1 VASSKTRQRKLAR
14 AKVERQQVRRAAKAR
29 RTRQVQATAAAGV
42 VAVLAIVIG
51 LWAGGVFSSKPAP
64 TVTETCAWN
73 TPANASG
80 LDDVGKPPTS
90 GEPRTG
96 SEPMT
101 LTTDQG
107 TIQVSLDL
115 AKAPCAASSL
125 HYLAG
130 KNFFNNSTCRHLSTS
145 GSYLVC
151 GYPSDATK
159 TGPAYTFADENLPAP
174 STASP
179 SVSAPPTG
187 SASATPSPSASATPS
202 ASGSAAASAA
212 PSASASA
219 TATYPAGTVAM
230 FNNGPDANGSQFF
243 IVYKDSVLPANY
255 SRIGT
260 VTSGLDVVNKIAAGG
275 AVDSSG
281 ASTSD
286 GTPKIAVT
294 VQSLTVGTEPSA
306 SANTQPSASTSTS
319 ASPTGAANS

>member
-14 AKVERQQVRRAAKAR
+14 AKVERQLVRRAAKVR
-29 RTRQVQATAAAGV
+29 RTRQVQAAAAAGV
-42 VAVLAIVIG
+42 VAVLAIAIG

-64 TVTETCAWN
+64 PVTETCAWT

-80 LDDVGKPPTS
+80 LDDVGRPPTS

-96 SEPMT
+96 TEPMT

-107 TIQVSLDL
+107 AIQVSLDL

-130 KNFFNNSTCRHLSTS
+130 KNFFNNSTCRRLTTGGS
-145 GSYLVC
+145 GSYLLQC
-151 GYPSDATK
+151 GYPSQASQ
-159 TGPAYTFADENLPAP
+159 TGPAYTFPDENLPAAAA
-174 STASP
+174 SASP
-179 SVSAPPTG
+179 SG
-187 SASATPSPSASATPS
+187 SAAPTASASPPASAAPSP
-202 ASGSAAASAA
+202 SGSAAASAA
-212 PSASASA
+212 PSA
-219 TATYPAGTVAM
+219 TATVIYAAGTVAM
-230 FNNGPDANGSQFF
+230 YNTGPDANGSQFF
-243 IVYKDSVLPANY
+243 IVYKDSVMPPNY
-255 SRIGT
+255 SVIGT
-260 VTSGLDVVNKIAAGG
+260 VTSGLDVVNKIATGG

-286 GTPKIAVT
+286 GAPKIAVT

-306 SANTQPSASTSTS
+306 SASTQPSASTSPS